1 MARTKIALIGAGM
14 IGGTLAH
21 LIGLKEL
28 GDVVLFD
35 IVDGVPGG
43 KGLDLGQSG
52 AIEGFDFNLKPTNA
66 YADIE
71 GADVVII
78 TAGVPR
84 KPGMSRD
91 DLLGINI
98 KVMDQAGAGI
108 KKYAP
113 NAFVIVVTN
122 PLDAMVWALQKACGL
137 PKTKVV
143 GMAGVL
149 DTGRFR
155 KFLSDEFKV
164 SVEDV
169 SALVLGGHGDD
180 MVPIARYSTVGGIP
194 LPDLVK
200 MGWISQQK
208 LDAIIERT
216 RKGGGEIVNLL
227 KTGSAFYAPASSA
240 IQMAESYLKDK
251 RRVLPCAAFLNGEY
265 GVQGHVCRRAG
276 DHRRQRRGEDRGDR
290 SQRGRAAD
298 VQQVGRGR
306 EGSDRRLP
314 EDRPA
319 LGRLRRPW
327 PSAPSPPPKGTRP
340 SAPTRWPSSRAIL
353 FSSRARPRS
362 MRQPAS
368 WSRATSVPR
377 PGSPGEPQGRARRR
391 RPDLRAR
398 GQDHDLPHQHG
409 RLRRRQRGLQVLRRA
424 SPIRRA
430 RPSPWRPCPWPP
442 KSKLK

>member
-1 MARTKIALIGAGM
+1 MARKKIALIGAGM

-35 IVDGVPGG
+35 IIEGVPGG
-43 KGLDLGQSG
+43 KSLDIWQAG
-52 AIEGFDFNLKPTNA
+52 AVEGFDAKYKPTNA

-71 GADVVII
+71 GADVIII

-91 DLLGINI
+91 DLLSINI

-113 NAFVIVVTN
+113 NAFVIVITN

-137 PKTKVV
+137 PKNRVI

-149 DTGRFR
+149 DTARFR
-155 KFLSDEFKV
+155 TFLAEEMKV

-169 SALVLGGHGDD
+169 TALVLGGHGDD
-180 MVPIARYSTVGGIP
+180 MVPIARYSTVAGIP

-200 MGWISQQK
+200 MGWIRQDR

-251 RRVLPCAAFLNGEY
+251 RRVLPCAAYLNGEY
-265 GVQGHVCRRAG
+265 GVKGLYVGVPVVVGGNGIEKIVEIDLNAAERAMFQKSVESVKG
-276 DHRRQRRGEDRGDR
+276 LI
-290 SQRGRAAD
+290 AACTKI
-298 VQQVGRGR
+298 
-306 EGSDRRLP
+306 
-314 EDRPA
+314 
-319 LGRLRRPW
+319 
-327 PSAPSPPPKGTRP
+327 APHLAG
-340 SAPTRWPSSRAIL
+340 
-353 FSSRARPRS
+353 
-362 MRQPAS
+362 
-368 WSRATSVPR
+368 
-377 PGSPGEPQGRARRR
+377 
-391 RPDLRAR
+391 
-398 GQDHDLPHQHG
+398 
-409 RLRRRQRGLQVLRRA
+409 
-424 SPIRRA
+424 
-430 RPSPWRPCPWPP
+430 
-442 KSKLK
+442 

>member
-1 MARTKIALIGAGM
+1 MARKKIALIGAGM

-35 IVDGVPGG
+35 IIEGVPGG
-43 KGLDLGQSG
+43 KSLDIWQAG
-52 AIEGFDFNLKPTNA
+52 AVEGFDAKYKPTNA

-71 GADVVII
+71 GADVIII

-91 DLLGINI
+91 DLLSINI

-113 NAFVIVVTN
+113 NAFVIVITN

-137 PKTKVV
+137 PKNRVI

-149 DTGRFR
+149 DTARFR
-155 KFLSDEFKV
+155 TFLAEEMKV

-169 SALVLGGHGDD
+169 TALVLGGHGDD
-180 MVPIARYSTVGGIP
+180 MVPIARYSTVAGIP

-200 MGWISQQK
+200 MGWIRQDRI
-208 LDAIIERT
+208 DAIIERT

-251 RRVLPCAAFLNGEY
+251 RRVLPCAAYLNGEY
-265 GVQGHVCRRAG
+265 GVKGLYVGVPVVVGGNGIEKILEIDLNAAERAMFQKSVESVKG
-276 DHRRQRRGEDRGDR
+276 LI
-290 SQRGRAAD
+290 AACTKI
-298 VQQVGRGR
+298 
-306 EGSDRRLP
+306 
-314 EDRPA
+314 
-319 LGRLRRPW
+319 
-327 PSAPSPPPKGTRP
+327 APHLAG
-340 SAPTRWPSSRAIL
+340 
-353 FSSRARPRS
+353 
-362 MRQPAS
+362 
-368 WSRATSVPR
+368 
-377 PGSPGEPQGRARRR
+377 
-391 RPDLRAR
+391 
-398 GQDHDLPHQHG
+398 
-409 RLRRRQRGLQVLRRA
+409 
-424 SPIRRA
+424 
-430 RPSPWRPCPWPP
+430 
-442 KSKLK
+442 

>member
-35 IVDGVPGG
+35 IVEGVPGG
-43 KGLDLGQSG
+43 KGLDISQAG
-52 AIEGFDFNLKPTNA
+52 AIEGFDAKFKPANA

-98 KVMDQAGAGI
+98 KVMEQAGAGI

-137 PKTKVV
+137 PKNKVI

-155 KFLSDEFKV
+155 TFLADELKV

-180 MVPIARYSTVGGIP
+180 MVPIARYSTVAGIP

-200 MGWISQQK
+200 MGWIKQER
-208 LDAIIERT
+208 LDAIVERT

-251 RRVLPCAAFLNGEY
+251 RRVLPCAAYLNGEY
-265 GVQGHVCRRAG
+265 GVKGIYVGVPVVIGANGVEKIVEIDLNAAERAMFMKSVESVKG
-276 DHRRQRRGEDRGDR
+276 LID
-290 SQRGRAAD
+290 ACTKI
-298 VQQVGRGR
+298 
-306 EGSDRRLP
+306 
-314 EDRPA
+314 
-319 LGRLRRPW
+319 
-327 PSAPSPPPKGTRP
+327 APHL
-340 SAPTRWPSSRAIL
+340 A
-353 FSSRARPRS
+353 
-362 MRQPAS
+362 
-368 WSRATSVPR
+368 
-377 PGSPGEPQGRARRR
+377 
-391 RPDLRAR
+391 
-398 GQDHDLPHQHG
+398 
-409 RLRRRQRGLQVLRRA
+409 
-424 SPIRRA
+424 
-430 RPSPWRPCPWPP
+430 
-442 KSKLK
+442 

>member
-1 MARTKIALIGAGM
+1 MARKKIALIGAGM

-35 IVDGVPGG
+35 IVEGVPGG
-43 KGLDLGQSG
+43 KGLDIWQSG
-52 AIEGFDFNLKPTNA
+52 AVEGFDAKYKPANA
-66 YADIE
+66 YADID

-91 DLLGINI
+91 DLLGINL
-98 KVMDQAGAGI
+98 KVMEQAGAGI

-113 NAFVIVVTN
+113 NAFVIVITN

-137 PKTKVV
+137 PKNKVV

-155 KFLSDEFKV
+155 TFLADELKV

-169 SALVLGGHGDD
+169 TALVLGGHGDD
-180 MVPIARYSTVGGIP
+180 MVPIARYSTVAGIP

-200 MGWISQQK
+200 MGWLNQAR
-208 LDAIIERT
+208 LDGIIDRT

-265 GVQGHVCRRAG
+265 GVKGMYVGVPVVIGANG
-276 DHRRQRRGEDRGDR
+276 VEKIVEIDLNAAERQMFVKSVESVKGLIEAC
-290 SQRGRAAD
+290 SKIAPQ
-298 VQQVGRGR
+298 
-306 EGSDRRLP
+306 
-314 EDRPA
+314 
-319 LGRLRRPW
+319 LG
-327 PSAPSPPPKGTRP
+327 A
-340 SAPTRWPSSRAIL
+340 
-353 FSSRARPRS
+353 
-362 MRQPAS
+362 
-368 WSRATSVPR
+368 
-377 PGSPGEPQGRARRR
+377 
-391 RPDLRAR
+391 
-398 GQDHDLPHQHG
+398 
-409 RLRRRQRGLQVLRRA
+409 
-424 SPIRRA
+424 
-430 RPSPWRPCPWPP
+430 
-442 KSKLK
+442 

>member
-1 MARTKIALIGAGM
+1 MARKKIALIGAGM

-28 GDVVLFD
+28 GDVILFD
-35 IVDGVPGG
+35 IVEGVPGG
-43 KGLDLGQSG
+43 KGLDISQAG
-52 AIEGFDFNLKPTNA
+52 AIEGFDAKIKPANT
-66 YADIE
+66 YAEIE

-113 NAFVIVVTN
+113 NAFVIVITN

-137 PKTKVV
+137 PKNKVI

-155 KFLSDEFKV
+155 TFLAEELKV

-169 SALVLGGHGDD
+169 TALVLGGHGDD
-180 MVPIARYSTVGGIP
+180 MVPIARYSTVAGIP

-200 MGWISQQK
+200 MGWIKQER
-208 LDAIIERT
+208 LDAIIDRT

-265 GVQGHVCRRAG
+265 GVKGMYVGVPVVIGANGIEKIVEIDLNAAERAMFQKSVESVKG
-276 DHRRQRRGEDRGDR
+276 LIE
-290 SQRGRAAD
+290 ACTKI
-298 VQQVGRGR
+298 
-306 EGSDRRLP
+306 
-314 EDRPA
+314 
-319 LGRLRRPW
+319 
-327 PSAPSPPPKGTRP
+327 APHLAG
-340 SAPTRWPSSRAIL
+340 
-353 FSSRARPRS
+353 
-362 MRQPAS
+362 
-368 WSRATSVPR
+368 
-377 PGSPGEPQGRARRR
+377 
-391 RPDLRAR
+391 
-398 GQDHDLPHQHG
+398 
-409 RLRRRQRGLQVLRRA
+409 
-424 SPIRRA
+424 
-430 RPSPWRPCPWPP
+430 
-442 KSKLK
+442 

>member
-1 MARTKIALIGAGM
+1 MARKKIALIGAGM

-35 IVDGVPGG
+35 IIEGVPGG
-43 KGLDLGQSG
+43 KSLDIWQAG
-52 AIEGFDFNLKPTNA
+52 AVEGFDAKYKPTNA

-71 GADVVII
+71 GADVIVI

-91 DLLGINI
+91 DLLSINI

-113 NAFVIVVTN
+113 NAFVIVITN

-137 PKTKVV
+137 PKNRVI

-149 DTGRFR
+149 DTARFR
-155 KFLSDEFKV
+155 TFLAEEMKV

-169 SALVLGGHGDD
+169 TALVLGGHGDD
-180 MVPIARYSTVGGIP
+180 MVPIARYSTVAGIP

-200 MGWISQQK
+200 MGWIRQDRV
-208 LDAIIERT
+208 DAIIERT

-265 GVQGHVCRRAG
+265 GVKGLYVGVPVVVGGNGIEGIVEIDLNAAERAMF
-276 DHRRQRRGEDRGDR
+276 QKSVESVR
-290 SQRGRAAD
+290 S
-298 VQQVGRGR
+298 
-306 EGSDRRLP
+306 LI
-314 EDRPA
+314 
-319 LGRLRRPW
+319 
-327 PSAPSPPPKGTRP
+327 SACAKI
-340 SAPTRWPSSRAIL
+340 APHLA
-353 FSSRARPRS
+353 
-362 MRQPAS
+362 
-368 WSRATSVPR
+368 
-377 PGSPGEPQGRARRR
+377 G
-391 RPDLRAR
+391 
-398 GQDHDLPHQHG
+398 
-409 RLRRRQRGLQVLRRA
+409 
-424 SPIRRA
+424 
-430 RPSPWRPCPWPP
+430 
-442 KSKLK
+442 